1 MLLVIALS
9 CATNADSGDSSTDS
23 GEHVVTDYVVNATTE
38 PDPLLAGEASTFS
51 FEVRDQDD
59 LPIEDLQTTHER
71 VVHVQFVSHDL
82 SSFQHVHNEDFVP
95 LTADNLRTSSFAFP
109 LTVPLAGE
117 YLTVFDFAHHN
128 QYLSRSMSLAASGTP
143 MQAAAPDLT
152 LIDEVTVDGVTG
164 QLSFSAPPVPGYEAA
179 WSIYVFDAAG
189 PISLENDPIVQY
201 LGADAHIF
209 VAATTLDWTA
219 HSHAWYPG
227 METVAPGHSMP
238 HVNDGPDLPFHY
250 VLPTSGTYKFWLQFT
265 RASDPTHVYVLPF
278 VFAVEG

>member
-1 MLLVIALS
+1 M
-9 CATNADSGDSSTDS
+9 TG
-23 GEHVVTDYVVNATTE
+23 YVVHAQSD
-38 PDPLLAGEASTFS
+38 PDPLVAGQEGTFS
-51 FEVRDQDD
+51 FEVRDQNE

-71 VVHVQFVSHDL
+71 VVHVQFVSRDL
-82 SSFQHVHNEDFVP
+82 ASFQHVHNEDFTP
-95 LTADNLRTSSFAFP
+95 LTADNLRTSTFAFP
-109 LTVPLAGE
+109 LTLPLAGD

-128 QYLSRSMSLAASGTP
+128 QYLSRTLELTATGSPS
-143 MQAAAPDLT
+143 QAATPDVT
-152 LIDEVTVDGVTG
+152 LVDEVTVDGVTG
-164 QLSFSAPPVPGYEAA
+164 QLRFSSPAVPGFEAA

-209 VAATTLDWTA
+209 VATSSLDWTA

-227 METVAPGHSMP
+227 MESVAPGHSMP

-250 VLPTSGTYKFWLQFT
+250 VLPTAGTYKLWLQFT
-265 RASDPTHVYVLPF
+265 RASDPTHVFVLPF